1 MLSEGLPFSS
11 VLSSV
16 RFRNL
21 FLNLKS
27 IELKGIFYGF
37 CLFVAVSSYPC
48 IQEISDALELQK
60 KYADKPIVFLSV
72 ALEYDEEN
80 IAEWKNFIAGK
91 NERFPGIHV
100 VAEKQSLNFRGRSV
114 Q

>member
-1 MLSEGLPFSS
+1 M
-11 VLSSV
+11 
-16 RFRNL
+16 
-21 FLNLKS
+21 
-27 IELKGIFYGF
+27 KGTFYGF

-48 IQEISDALELQK
+48 IQEIPDALELQK
-60 KYADKPIVFLSV
+60 KYADKPIVFLYV

-91 NERFPGIHV
+91 NERFGNFLDNKPFPGIHV